1 MKDKT
6 TGNTLP
12 EVNTEVVDDKVAEK
26 LAEVKVETLVTLL
39 SDIRAEALMHTLGD
53 RLNRDIWRNS
63 GPKIRRGAIKKLAYG
78 LGKVGVTTLNEVK
91 AQALVDTG
99 RHTSTSQD

>member
-39 SDIRAEALMHTLGD
+39 SDIRAE
-53 RLNRDIWRNS
+53 
-63 GPKIRRGAIKKLAYG
+63 
-78 LGKVGVTTLNEVK
+78 
-91 AQALVDTG
+91 
-99 RHTSTSQD
+99 